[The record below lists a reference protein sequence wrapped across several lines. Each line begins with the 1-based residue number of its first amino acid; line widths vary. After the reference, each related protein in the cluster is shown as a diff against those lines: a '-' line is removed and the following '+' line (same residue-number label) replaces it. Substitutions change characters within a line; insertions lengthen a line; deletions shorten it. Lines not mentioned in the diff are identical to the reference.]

1 MSNNAA
7 ERIRQLT
14 AAAIDDFQSYISDQK
29 GFENV
34 ALSLAYDPLSSL
46 PGRTSWKK
54 SSTDVLPIIEPTQKA
69 KLTKLADTIAE
80 VHSIE
85 NLPPLLDWIIC
96 IRYGL
101 FSIDDLPFPKQENTI
116 DPKQRMRTLSTTQ
129 KMLVRIVESFEGS
142 TSKTSGED
150 VRRVSQR
157 KENRQSREKHFMETR
172 SHEVEQKDFRNIRA
186 RLPKVQE
193 ERQEQK
199 TEDKEHQIKK
209 EEHKKLI
216 EAYTPP
222 TSTDLIKDVLS
233 AASKKQAKNP
243 FDFLSGK

>member
-14 AAAIDDFQSYISDQK
+14 AAAIDDFQGYISDQK

-54 SSTDVLPIIEPTQKA
+54 SSADVLPIIEPTQKA

-116 DPKQRMRTLSTTQ
+116 DPKQRMRILSTTQ

-157 KENRQSREKHFMETR
+157 KENRQS
-172 SHEVEQKDFRNIRA
+172 HEAEQKVFRNIRA

>member
-14 AAAIDDFQSYISDQK
+14 AAAIDDFQGYISDQK

-54 SSTDVLPIIEPTQKA
+54 SSADVLPIIEPTQKA

-116 DPKQRMRTLSTTQ
+116 DPKQRMRILSTTQ

-157 KENRQSREKHFMETR
+157 KENRQS
-172 SHEVEQKDFRNIRA
+172 HEAEQKDFRNIRA

-193 ERQEQK
+193 DRQEQK

>member
-14 AAAIDDFQSYISDQK
+14 AAAIDDFQGYISDQK

-34 ALSLAYDPLSSL
+34 ALSLVYDPLSSL

-54 SSTDVLPIIEPTQKA
+54 SSADVLPIIEPTQKA

-116 DPKQRMRTLSTTQ
+116 DPKQRMRILSTTQ

-157 KENRQSREKHFMETR
+157 KENRQS
-172 SHEVEQKDFRNIRA
+172 HEAEQKDFRNIRA

>member
-54 SSTDVLPIIEPTQKA
+54 SSADVLPIIEPTQKA

-142 TSKTSGED
+142 TSKTSGEN

-157 KENRQSREKHFMETR
+157 KENRQ

>member
-14 AAAIDDFQSYISDQK
+14 AAAIDDFQGYISDQK

-54 SSTDVLPIIEPTQKA
+54 SSADVLPIIEPTQKA

-116 DPKQRMRTLSTTQ
+116 DPKQRMRILSTTQ

-157 KENRQSREKHFMETR
+157 KENRQS
-172 SHEVEQKDFRNIRA
+172 HEAEQKDFRNIRA

-209 EEHKKLI
+209 EDHKKLI

>member
-14 AAAIDDFQSYISDQK
+14 AEAIDELQSYISDQK

-54 SSTDVLPIIEPTQKA
+54 SSADVLPIIEPTQKA

-142 TSKTSGED
+142 TSKTSGEN

-157 KENRQSREKHFMETR
+157 KENRQ

-209 EEHKKLI
+209 EDHKKLI

>member
-129 KMLVRIVESFEGS
+129 KMLVRVVESFEGS

-157 KENRQSREKHFMETR
+157 KENRQS
-172 SHEVEQKDFRNIRA
+172 HEAEQKDFRNIRA

>member
-14 AAAIDDFQSYISDQK
+14 AEAIDELQSYISDQK

-34 ALSLAYDPLSSL
+34 ALSLAYDPLSPL
-46 PGRTSWKK
+46 PGRASWKK
-54 SSTDVLPIIEPTQKA
+54 NSTDILPIIEPTQKA
-69 KLTKLADTIAE
+69 KLTRLADTISE

-101 FSIDDLPFPKQENTI
+101 FSIENLPFPEQEASL
-116 DPKQRMRTLSTTQ
+116 DLKQRMRILQTTQ

-142 TSKTSGED
+142 TSKASGD
-150 VRRVSQR
+150 VRRISQR
-157 KENRQSREKHFMETR
+157 KENRQSRGKHLIETR
-172 SHEVEQKDFRNIRA
+172 SHEIEQKNSRNIRTK
-186 RLPKVQE
+186 LPKAPEDQPK
-193 ERQEQK
+193 QK
-199 TEDKEHQIKK
+199 TEDKEQQIKK
-209 EEHKKLI
+209 KKEHKKLV

-222 TSTDLIKDVLS
+222 SSTDLIKDVLS
-233 AASKKQAKNP
+233 AASKKKAKNP

>member
-14 AAAIDDFQSYISDQK
+14 AAAIDDFQGYISDQK

-54 SSTDVLPIIEPTQKA
+54 SSADVLPIIEPTQKA

-116 DPKQRMRTLSTTQ
+116 DPKQRMRILSTTQ
-129 KMLVRIVESFEGS
+129 KMLVRIVESFEGY

-157 KENRQSREKHFMETR
+157 KENRQS
-172 SHEVEQKDFRNIRA
+172 HEAEQKDFRNIRA

>member
-54 SSTDVLPIIEPTQKA
+54 SSADVLPIIEPTQKA

-150 VRRVSQR
+150 ARRVSQR
-157 KENRQSREKHFMETR
+157 KENRQ

>member
-14 AAAIDDFQSYISDQK
+14 AAAIDDFQGYISDQK

-54 SSTDVLPIIEPTQKA
+54 SRADVLPIIEPTQKA

-116 DPKQRMRTLSTTQ
+116 DPKQRMRILSTTQ

-157 KENRQSREKHFMETR
+157 KENRQS
-172 SHEVEQKDFRNIRA
+172 HEAEQKDFRNIRA

-193 ERQEQK
+193 DRQEQK

>member
-14 AAAIDDFQSYISDQK
+14 AAAIDDFQGYISDQK

-54 SSTDVLPIIEPTQKA
+54 SSADVLPIIEPTQKA

-116 DPKQRMRTLSTTQ
+116 DPKQRMRILSTTQ

-157 KENRQSREKHFMETR
+157 KENRQS
-172 SHEVEQKDFRNIRA
+172 HEAEQKDFRNIRA

-233 AASKKQAKNP
+233 AASKKKAKNP

>member
-14 AAAIDDFQSYISDQK
+14 AAAIDDFQGYISEQK

-54 SSTDVLPIIEPTQKA
+54 SSADVLPIIEPTQKA

-116 DPKQRMRTLSTTQ
+116 DPKQRMRILSTTQ

-157 KENRQSREKHFMETR
+157 KENRQS
-172 SHEVEQKDFRNIRA
+172 HEAEQKDFRNIRA

>member
-14 AAAIDDFQSYISDQK
+14 AAAIDDFQGYISDQK

-116 DPKQRMRTLSTTQ
+116 DPKQRMRILSTTQ

-157 KENRQSREKHFMETR
+157 KENRQS
-172 SHEVEQKDFRNIRA
+172 HEAEQKDFRNIRA
-186 RLPKVQE
+186 RLPKAQE

>member
-54 SSTDVLPIIEPTQKA
+54 SSADVLPIIEPTQKA

-116 DPKQRMRTLSTTQ
+116 DPKQRMRILSTTQ

-142 TSKTSGED
+142 TSKTSGEN

-157 KENRQSREKHFMETR
+157 KENRQ

>member
-1 MSNNAA
+1 
-7 ERIRQLT
+7 
-14 AAAIDDFQSYISDQK
+14 
-29 GFENV
+29 
-34 ALSLAYDPLSSL
+34 
-46 PGRTSWKK
+46 
-54 SSTDVLPIIEPTQKA
+54 
-69 KLTKLADTIAE
+69 
-80 VHSIE
+80 
-85 NLPPLLDWIIC
+85 
-96 IRYGL
+96 
-101 FSIDDLPFPKQENTI
+101 
-116 DPKQRMRTLSTTQ
+116 
-129 KMLVRIVESFEGS
+129 MLVRIVESFEGS

-157 KENRQSREKHFMETR
+157 KENRQS
-172 SHEVEQKDFRNIRA
+172 HEAEQKDFRNIRA

-233 AASKKQAKNP
+233 AASKKQAKIPLIFFQESNNC
-243 FDFLSGK
+243 FAIS

>member
-14 AAAIDDFQSYISDQK
+14 AAAIDDFQGYISDQK

-54 SSTDVLPIIEPTQKA
+54 SSADVLPIIEPTQKA
-69 KLTKLADTIAE
+69 NLTKLADTIAE

-116 DPKQRMRTLSTTQ
+116 DPKQRMRILSTTQ

-157 KENRQSREKHFMETR
+157 KENRQS
-172 SHEVEQKDFRNIRA
+172 HEAEQKDFRNIRA

>member
-14 AAAIDDFQSYISDQK
+14 AAAIDDFQGYISDQK

-54 SSTDVLPIIEPTQKA
+54 SSADVLPIIEPTQKA

-116 DPKQRMRTLSTTQ
+116 DPKQRMRILSTTQ

-157 KENRQSREKHFMETR
+157 KENRQS
-172 SHEVEQKDFRNIRA
+172 HEAEQKDFRNIRA

-199 TEDKEHQIKK
+199 TKDKEHQIKK

>member
-14 AAAIDDFQSYISDQK
+14 AAAIDDFQGYISDQK

-54 SSTDVLPIIEPTQKA
+54 SSADVLPIIEPTQKA
-69 KLTKLADTIAE
+69 KLTKLANTIAE

-116 DPKQRMRTLSTTQ
+116 DPKQRMRILSTTQ

-157 KENRQSREKHFMETR
+157 KENRK
-172 SHEVEQKDFRNIRA
+172 SHEAEQKDFRNIRA

>member
-14 AAAIDDFQSYISDQK
+14 SAAIDDFQGYISDQK

-54 SSTDVLPIIEPTQKA
+54 SSAGVLPIIEPTQKA

-116 DPKQRMRTLSTTQ
+116 DPKQRMRILSTTQ

-157 KENRQSREKHFMETR
+157 KENRQS
-172 SHEVEQKDFRNIRA
+172 HEAEQKDFRNIRA

>member
-116 DPKQRMRTLSTTQ
+116 DPKQRMRILSTTQ

-157 KENRQSREKHFMETR
+157 KENRQS
-172 SHEVEQKDFRNIRA
+172 HEAEQKDFRNIRA

>member
-34 ALSLAYDPLSSL
+34 ALSLAYEPLSSL

-101 FSIDDLPFPKQENTI
+101 FSTDNLPFPKQENI
-116 DPKQRMRTLSTTQ
+116 SDPKQRMRALSSTQ

-142 TSKTSGED
+142 TSKTSGEN

-157 KENRQSREKHFMETR
+157 KENRQ

>member
-14 AAAIDDFQSYISDQK
+14 AAAIDDFQGYISDQK

-54 SSTDVLPIIEPTQKA
+54 SSADVLPIIEPTQKA

-116 DPKQRMRTLSTTQ
+116 DPKQRMRILSTTQ

-150 VRRVSQR
+150 VRRVSQK
-157 KENRQSREKHFMETR
+157 KENRQS
-172 SHEVEQKDFRNIRA
+172 HEAEQKDFRNIRA

>member
-14 AAAIDDFQSYISDQK
+14 AAAIDDFQGYISDQK

-54 SSTDVLPIIEPTQKA
+54 SSADVLPIIEPTQKA

-116 DPKQRMRTLSTTQ
+116 DPKQRMRILSTTQ

-142 TSKTSGED
+142 TSKASGED

-157 KENRQSREKHFMETR
+157 KENRQS
-172 SHEVEQKDFRNIRA
+172 HEAEQKDFRNIRA

-222 TSTDLIKDVLS
+222 TSTELIKDVLS

>member
-14 AAAIDDFQSYISDQK
+14 AAAINDFQGYISDQK

-54 SSTDVLPIIEPTQKA
+54 SSADVLPIIEPTQKA

-116 DPKQRMRTLSTTQ
+116 DPKQRMRILSTTQ

-157 KENRQSREKHFMETR
+157 KENRQS
-172 SHEVEQKDFRNIRA
+172 HEAEQKDFRNIRA

>member
-54 SSTDVLPIIEPTQKA
+54 SSADVLPIIEPTQKA

-101 FSIDDLPFPKQENTI
+101 FSIEDLPFPKQENTI
-116 DPKQRMRTLSTTQ
+116 DPKQRMRILSTTQ

-150 VRRVSQR
+150 ARRVSQR
-157 KENRQSREKHFMETR
+157 KENRQS
-172 SHEVEQKDFRNIRA
+172 HEAEQKDFRNIRA

>member
-14 AAAIDDFQSYISDQK
+14 AAAIDDFQGYISDQK

-54 SSTDVLPIIEPTQKA
+54 SSADVLPIIEPTQKA

-129 KMLVRIVESFEGS
+129 KMLVHIVESFEGS
-142 TSKTSGED
+142 TSKTSGEN
-150 VRRVSQR
+150 VRRASQR
-157 KENRQSREKHFMETR
+157 KENRQ

>member
-14 AAAIDDFQSYISDQK
+14 AAAIDDFQGYISDQK

-54 SSTDVLPIIEPTQKA
+54 SSADVLPIIEPTQKA

-116 DPKQRMRTLSTTQ
+116 DPKQRMRILSTTQ

-157 KENRQSREKHFMETR
+157 KENRQS
-172 SHEVEQKDFRNIRA
+172 HEAEQKDFRNIRA

>member
-14 AAAIDDFQSYISDQK
+14 AAAIDDFQGYISDQK

-54 SSTDVLPIIEPTQKA
+54 SSADVLPIIEPTQKA

-116 DPKQRMRTLSTTQ
+116 DPKQRMRILSTTQ

-142 TSKTSGED
+142 TSKTSGEG

-157 KENRQSREKHFMETR
+157 KENRQS
-172 SHEVEQKDFRNIRA
+172 HEAEQKDFRNIRA

-199 TEDKEHQIKK
+199 REDKEHQIKK

>member
-54 SSTDVLPIIEPTQKA
+54 SSADVLPIIEPTQKA

-116 DPKQRMRTLSTTQ
+116 DPKQRMRILSTTQ

-157 KENRQSREKHFMETR
+157 KENRQS
-172 SHEVEQKDFRNIRA
+172 HEAEQKDFRNIRA

>member
-14 AAAIDDFQSYISDQK
+14 AAAIDDFQGYISDQK

-54 SSTDVLPIIEPTQKA
+54 SSADVLPIIEPTQKA

-142 TSKTSGED
+142 TSKTSGEN

-157 KENRQSREKHFMETR
+157 KENRQ

>member
-14 AAAIDDFQSYISDQK
+14 AAAIDDFQGYISDQK

-116 DPKQRMRTLSTTQ
+116 DPKQRMRILSTTQ

-150 VRRVSQR
+150 ARRVSQR
-157 KENRQSREKHFMETR
+157 KENRQS
-172 SHEVEQKDFRNIRA
+172 HEAEQKDFRNIRA

>member
-14 AAAIDDFQSYISDQK
+14 AAAIDDFQGYISDQK

-54 SSTDVLPIIEPTQKA
+54 SSADVLPIIEPTQKV

-85 NLPPLLDWIIC
+85 ILPPLLDWIIC

-116 DPKQRMRTLSTTQ
+116 DPKQRMRILSTTQ

-157 KENRQSREKHFMETR
+157 KENRQS
-172 SHEVEQKDFRNIRA
+172 HEAEQKDFRNIRA

>member
-14 AAAIDDFQSYISDQK
+14 AAAIDDFQGYISDQK

-54 SSTDVLPIIEPTQKA
+54 SSADVLPIIEPTQKA

-116 DPKQRMRTLSTTQ
+116 DPKQRMRILSTTQ

-157 KENRQSREKHFMETR
+157 KENRQ